1 MLEAFPLLTRLLNR
15 TGEGLSGGERQT
27 LAIARALMA
36 NPRLLLLDEVSL
48 GLAPIVVRQVYEA
61 VPVIKAQ
68 GTTVLIVEQDVNQA
82 LAVADR
88 FYCLLEGRI
97 ALTGTPGEVSKE
109 QITEAYFGMSRRE
122 PLMVWVNAV
131 IQGILLG
138 GLYALFATGLS
149 LSFGVMRLVN
159 LAHGDL
165 AIFAAF
171 MTLSISRTLEINPL
185 VALLIVIPAAFVVG
199 YILQRVVFDRV
210 VGVDPAFQIV
220 ATFGLGIVIQNA
232 LLEKYTADTQGLKVG
247 TLEDID
253 HQGQRHHWHRLVAA
267 TDLHHSSRR
276 ARLAR
281 PLPEA
286 HQARSRVPGDL
297 R

>member
-97 ALTGTPGEVSKE
+97 ALDWH
-109 QITEAYFGMSRRE
+109 ARRGFQGADHRGLLRHVDGGSA
-122 PLMVWVNAV
+122 LMVWVNAV

-149 LSFGVMRLVN
+149 LSFGVD
-159 LAHGDL
+159 A
-165 AIFAAF
+165 
-171 MTLSISRTLEINPL
+171 SRQPG
-185 VALLIVIPAAFVVG
+185 P
-199 YILQRVVFDRV
+199 
-210 VGVDPAFQIV
+210 
-220 ATFGLGIVIQNA
+220 
-232 LLEKYTADTQGLKVG
+232 
-247 TLEDID
+247 
-253 HQGQRHHWHRLVAA
+253 
-267 TDLHHSSRR
+267 RR
-276 ARLAR
+276 
-281 PLPEA
+281 
-286 HQARSRVPGDL
+286 PGDL
-297 R
+297 RRVHDVVDLARRWRSIRSSLC